1 MNMNFK
7 NFVLKLLYPHLAVI
21 ISLLPFSV
29 ALLVYSLVFFQPTAA
44 ISIISYLFA
53 FYMLVVGCLRIPN
66 LINFFKTVKRENKY
80 IQRWFA
86 DEHLRINATLYGS
99 LIWNAMFAIFQL
111 GLGFYHSS
119 LWFYAMAVY
128 YIILAIMRFF
138 LLKHTRV
145 YKANEETQIEQ
156 KQYLLCGW
164 LLLLMNLALAV
175 IVGFIVYQ
183 NKTFVHHEITA
194 ITFATYTFVTLT
206 SAIIS
211 MVKYKKYNSPVYSAS
226 KNITL
231 VAAVVSMFTLEATL
245 LGTFGGAEGPIFN
258 QIMLFL
264 SGLAVIGFAITMGLI
279 MIIKGTKKLKKHKE
293 V

>member
-1 MNMNFK
+1 MDRK

-29 ALLVYSLVFFQPTAA
+29 SLLVYSLVFFEPTAV

-80 IQRWFA
+80 IQRWFS
-86 DEHLRINATLYGS
+86 DEHLRINASLYVS
-99 LIWNAMFAIFQL
+99 LIWNVMFAIFQL

-145 YKANEETQIEQ
+145 YKANEKTNVEA
-156 KQYLLCGW
+156 KKYLLCGW
-164 LLLLMNLALAV
+164 MLLVMNLALGI
-175 IVGFIVYQ
+175 IVGLIVYQ
-183 NKTFVHHEITA
+183 NKTFVYHEITA
-194 ITFATYTFVTLT
+194 ITFATYTFITLT
-206 SAIIS
+206 FAIIG
-211 MVKYKKYNSPVYSAS
+211 MVQYKKYNSPVYSAS

-231 VAAVVSMFTLEATL
+231 IAAIVSMLTLESTL
-245 LGTFGGAEGPIFN
+245 LGTFGGEVSPILN
-258 QIMLFL
+258 QIMLSC
-264 SGLAVIGFAITMGLI
+264 SGLVVIGFALTMGLR
-279 MIIKGTKKLKKHKE
+279 MIIKGNKQLKNNKKTL
-293 V
+293 